1 MTKKIKI
8 KKILWLFWLLLVVL
22 WNYGFPTA
30 KPIED
35 VVVAIILSLLNIF
48 LNSKFTNLKN
58 S

>member
-8 KKILWLFWLLLVVL
+8 KFFFWLFWLMLVIL

-35 VVVAIILSLLNIF
+35 VVVAIVLSLLNIF
-48 LNSKFTNLKN
+48 LNSKFTNLKKN
-58 S
+58 

>member
-35 VVVAIILSLLNIF
+35 VVVAIVLSLLNIF

>member
-8 KKILWLFWLLLVVL
+8 KFFFWLFWLMLVIL

-35 VVVAIILSLLNIF
+35 VVVAIVLSLLNIF
-48 LNSKFTNLKN
+48 LN
-58 S
+58 